1 MSGQVNTI
9 GYYDNL
15 AVAGMRLSKI
25 LEGIQTRKAVDK
37 EMEITA
43 LNTDSRKKVE
53 NSLFI
58 CLSGKNV
65 DSHDLVEEAVK
76 NGAVAIV
83 CERELDVRVPQII
96 MENTRSAI
104 GNIAANFYGNP
115 SKQLKIVGIT
125 GTNGKTTTSYML
137 AKIWK
142 KGGYKVGVI
151 GTLGVSYARKQLAAT
166 LTTPDPIELQHI
178 LADMLICGI
187 EYVVMEVSAHAIFY
201 QKLAGIRFAACIFT
215 NLSQDHLDFFG
226 TMQEY
231 QKTKMRLFEKDCPL
245 AIINGDDII
254 GREIGK
260 LRENVGLRTV
270 YYGLNTPADCFA
282 IVTDER
288 LGGTECMLNIND
300 SLCRVRLSL
309 TGEYNVYNALAAAAC
324 AIELGIDTNAVANGL
339 NSLKSVCGRL
349 QKVGELYGANIYVDF
364 AHTPDGLGKSLDA
377 LKKHCKGR
385 LICLFGCGG
394 NRDKVKRPIMGEI
407 AAKKADFAVLTSDNP
422 RYEDP
427 LDIIADIE
435 RGYRRF
441 SPRYVVVPDRQRAID
456 YALEILKREDVL
468 LIAGKG
474 GEEYQEIM
482 GIKYPFSD
490 HTVVE
495 RLLEQKGKRPC
506 N

>member
-1 MSGQVNTI
+1 MNTI
-9 GYYDNL
+9 VYCDNL
-15 AVAGMRLSKI
+15 VRAGMRLSKI
-25 LEGIQTRKAVDK
+25 LEGIQTQKMVDK
-37 EMEITA
+37 DMEITA
-43 LNTDSRKKVE
+43 LNTDSRKRLE

-65 DSHDLVEEAVK
+65 DSHDMAGEAVK

-83 CERELDVRVPQII
+83 CERELHIDIPQII
-96 MENTRSAI
+96 VENTRNVL
-104 GNIAANFYGNP
+104 GWIAANFYGNP
-115 SKQLKIVGIT
+115 SNQLKVVGIT

-137 AKIWK
+137 AEIWK
-142 KGGYKVGVI
+142 KAGYKVGVI
-151 GTLGVSYARKQLAAT
+151 GTLGISYARKQLT
-166 LTTPDPIELQHI
+166 SELTTPDPIDLQSI

-201 QKLAGIRFAACIFT
+201 QKIAGVRFAACIFT

-226 TMQEY
+226 TMREY
-231 QKTKMRLFEKDCPL
+231 EKAKTCLFERDCTI
-245 AIINGDDII
+245 AIVNGDDPVGRVI
-254 GREIGK
+254 GGNREK
-260 LRENVGLRTV
+260 LGQRTV
-270 YYGLNTPADCFA
+270 YYGLSNPADCFA
-282 IVTDER
+282 IITDER
-288 LGGTECMLNIND
+288 LGSTECMLNIND
-300 SLCRVRLSL
+300 CLCRVRLSL
-309 TGEYNVYNALAAAAC
+309 AGEYNVYNALAAAAC
-324 AIELGIDTNAVANGL
+324 AMELGIETAAVASGL

-394 NRDKVKRPIMGEI
+394 NRDKIKRPLMGEI
-407 AAKKADFAVLTSDNP
+407 AAKKADFTVLTSDNP

-427 LDIIADIE
+427 LDILVDIE
-435 RGYRRF
+435 KGYRRF
-441 SPRYVVVPDRQRAID
+441 SARYVVVPDRKRAID
-456 YALEILKREDVL
+456 YAIEILQKDDIL

-474 GEEYQEIM
+474 GEEYQEVM